1 MGIEKGGL
9 LKIIEENRDM
19 FLNLKKSGD
28 EDFEPDED
36 ADDSQSSQ
44 SWGEN
49 SETTDV
55 SDEFWTEN
63 FNRNFTFDWYK
74 PCLGCGI

>member
-44 SWGEN
+44 S
-49 SETTDV
+49 
-55 SDEFWTEN
+55 
-63 FNRNFTFDWYK
+63 
-74 PCLGCGI
+74 